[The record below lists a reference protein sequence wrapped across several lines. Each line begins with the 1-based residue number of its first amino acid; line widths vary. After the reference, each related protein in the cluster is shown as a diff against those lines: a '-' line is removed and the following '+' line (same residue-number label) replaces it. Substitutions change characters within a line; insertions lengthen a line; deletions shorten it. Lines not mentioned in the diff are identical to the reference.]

1 MGEGREGRRH
11 QAGVGI
17 ILARLL
23 AGCCA
28 ALACSLGPA
37 SAQEPATEQKTPLP
51 AESSPPSAAKIPS
64 FAELE
69 AAGAI
74 IGEVRID
81 NRNIF
86 DLSDEKENGI
96 LYRAANAI
104 HIRTRSAVVRRQ
116 LLFKPGERV
125 SVRLIE
131 ENQRLMRSNRIFYDV
146 GIVPVGYHDCVVD
159 IETKTHDSGTL
170 EPGSNARR

>member
-1 MGEGREGRRH
+1 MGEGREGSRH

-17 ILARLL
+17 ITDLARLL

-28 ALACSLGPA
+28 AIACSLGPA
-37 SAQEPATEQKTPLP
+37 SAQEPATEPPLP
-51 AESSPPSAAKIPS
+51 AESSPFSTVKIPS

-69 AAGAI
+69 AAGAV

-81 NRNIF
+81 NGNIF
-86 DLSDEKENGI
+86 DLSNEKENGI

-104 HIRTRSAVVRRQ
+104 HIRTRAAVVRRQ

-125 SVRLIE
+125 SVRLVE
-131 ENQRLMRSNRIFYDV
+131 ETERLMRSNRIFYDV
-146 GIVPVGYHDCVVD
+146 SIVENPV
-159 IETKTHDSGTL
+159 
-170 EPGSNARR
+170 R

>member
-1 MGEGREGRRH
+1 MGEGREGSRH

-28 ALACSLGPA
+28 AIACSLAPAAAQGPA
-37 SAQEPATEQKTPLP
+37 EE
-51 AESSPPSAAKIPS
+51 KIPS

-81 NRNIF
+81 TRDIF
-86 DLSDEKENGI
+86 DLADEKENGI
-96 LYRAANAI
+96 LYRAANAL
-104 HIRTRSAVVRRQ
+104 HIQTRAAAIRRQ
-116 LLFKPGERV
+116 LL
-125 SVRLIE
+125 
-131 ENQRLMRSNRIFYDV
+131 
-146 GIVPVGYHDCVVD
+146 
-159 IETKTHDSGTL
+159 
-170 EPGSNARR
+170 

>member
-1 MGEGREGRRH
+1 M
-11 QAGVGI
+11 
-17 ILARLL
+17 L

-28 ALACSLGPA
+28 AIACSLPPA
-37 SAQEPATEQKTPLP
+37 AAQEPSEG
-51 AESSPPSAAKIPS
+51 KIPS

-69 AAGAI
+69 AAGAV

-86 DLSDEKENGI
+86 DLTDEKENGI

-104 HIRTRSAVVRRQ
+104 HIRTQDWVVRRQ

-131 ENQRLMRSNRIFYDV
+131 E
-146 GIVPVGYHDCVVD
+146 
-159 IETKTHDSGTL
+159 T
-170 EPGSNARR
+170 